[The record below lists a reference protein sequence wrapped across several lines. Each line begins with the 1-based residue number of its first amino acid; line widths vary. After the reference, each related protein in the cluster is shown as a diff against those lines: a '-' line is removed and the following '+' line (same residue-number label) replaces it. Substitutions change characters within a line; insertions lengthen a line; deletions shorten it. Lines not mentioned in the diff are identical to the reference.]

1 MAGSAAWDGQV
12 PPEDL
17 YPEEELEL
25 FKNFEASTKDMS
37 EPVPSYEESVARGLL
52 QEELEERAAWGDGA
66 KSPGKTSRSP
76 TPPSGSPSQLE
87 KMEKAMRTLEGVVG
101 ASTDEAARWRLTAGD
116 RLGTMEDGQATLEE
130 EGRKLKDRVL
140 EAEEAIKAFKFDFDT
155 WKEAVKKAFT
165 SVTKEFENQG
175 EALMKEWTDAQR
187 KAHSS
192 TIPSDLLRQ
201 PRIRGGQL
209 FPARQG
215 DSESSTVS
223 VQGDDAADA
232 IRDLRARLT
241 WMEGVMRTRG
251 AGGLGDG
258 PPAFGNLGISCISDL
273 AAWNAEAGS
282 AFGFGFFGDSP
293 LLLTFKRGEFTSV
306 GDQLANLK
314 RAGDVGLTQVQV
326 RVLASFQ
333 NTLPEFFG
341 KGLDVEGSSLPAMA
355 KFSDWEGDDGI
366 TGAKFRLER
375 ALPLIQV
382 QLESYINLYLTDDQ
396 RGARELASRC
406 LSHSVQFVTRLS
418 DFMSRTSRSL
428 RTAGYKMDK
437 VWAILSRQ
445 VLRIFEDLARAR
457 ACAVDLAPP
466 SNAKAKESDE
476 GDPVRDHNAALA
488 MWAVLK
494 THDVMQEY
502 LTHNFEDHP
511 SIAAENVRFL
521 TYNLMGAGDNLADA
535 DLKAME
541 KKVDRLETN
550 QKGTYKTVEKLVTR
564 IDKLEKN

>member
-1 MAGSAAWDGQV
+1 MKMKKAM
-12 PPEDL
+12 EDL
-17 YPEEELEL
+17 EDVVEAGADELAGW
-25 FKNFEASTKDMS
+25 K
-37 EPVPSYEESVARGLL
+37 
-52 QEELEERAAWGDGA
+52 
-66 KSPGKTSRSP
+66 
-76 TPPSGSPSQLE
+76 
-87 KMEKAMRTLEGVVG
+87 
-101 ASTDEAARWRLTAGD
+101 LTVGD
-116 RLGTMEDGQATLEE
+116 RLNAVEDGQAILDE
-130 EGRKLKDRVL
+130 EGGKFRDRAL
-140 EAEEAIKAFKFDFDT
+140 AAEETIKAFKFDFDA
-155 WKEAVKKAFT
+155 WKEAVKKAFG

-175 EALMKEWTDAQR
+175 EALMKKWTDAQQR
-187 KAHSS
+187 AHPNS
-192 TIPSDLLRQ
+192 IPSDLLRQ
-201 PRIRGGQL
+201 PRIRGGHL

-223 VQGDDAADA
+223 VQGDDSAEV
-232 IRDLRARLT
+232 IRDLRTRLT
-241 WMEGVMRTRG
+241 RMEGVMRNRG
-251 AGGLGDG
+251 AGGAGDG
-258 PPAFGNLGISCISDL
+258 PPAFGNLGLSCIADL

-282 AFGFGFFGDSP
+282 AFGFGLFVDAPS
-293 LLLTFKRGEFTSV
+293 LLTFKRGEFTSV

-382 QLESYINLYLTDDQ
+382 QLESYISLYLTDDQ

-418 DFMSRTSRSL
+418 DFMSRTSRAL

-466 SNAKAKESDE
+466 SNAKAKESEE

-521 TYNLMGAGDNLADA
+521 TYNMMGAGDNLADA
-535 DLKAME
+535 NLKAME
-541 KKVDRLETN
+541 KKVDRLESN
-550 QKGTYKTVEKLVTR
+550 QKNNIKSVDKLITR
-564 IDKLEKN
+564 VDKLEKN